1 MAQLPEQLGLG
12 TRGGC
17 EAAVHATR
25 RFITDMPPS
34 HVIAKLDFSNAFNN
48 VHRNAMLFA
57 VADSVPKI
65 YRFCHLAYD
74 KTTHLKFDDS
84 IILSQEGCQQGD
96 PLGPTLFCLAVHQ
109 LLLACKS
116 PLKIAYMD
124 DITLGGPSADV
135 AADVAMI
142 KAEGPSRGL
151 CLNESKCEAI
161 TTSGQSSIDLLQEFI
176 QLTPSSATLL
186 GAPLMVGQAMDE
198 CLSKRCDELERATTR
213 LELIT
218 SHDALVL
225 LRSSFSATKVQH
237 TLRASPC
244 FGHRS
249 LLKFDQLLRDGLR
262 KICNIS
268 LTEDQWLQ
276 ASLPVRSGGLGIRR
290 VSSLAVP
297 AFLASAVSTR
307 DLQDQILHNSAITP
321 YLDLDICQ
329 LSWVAQHG
337 QIPVQSASKQHA
349 WDKPTIEAELSQLM
363 ERQKDNYDR
372 ARLLAAASEH
382 SGDWLHALPIS
393 SCGLRLDDEAVRVAV
408 GLR

>member
-1 MAQLPEQLGLG
+1 MYLTIYTVTPCYSQWLTACLRSTGSAILLM
-12 TRGGC
+12 TRQ
-17 EAAVHATR
+17 HISSLATVSSCHR
-25 RFITDMPPS
+25 RATS
-34 HVIAKLDFSNAFNN
+34 K
-48 VHRNAMLFA
+48 
-57 VADSVPKI
+57 VP
-65 YRFCHLAYD
+65 A
-74 KTTHLKFDDS
+74 
-84 IILSQEGCQQGD
+84 
-96 PLGPTLFCLAVHQ
+96 LGPTLFCLAVRQ

-124 DITLGGPSADV
+124 DITLGGPSTDV

-142 KAEGPSRGL
+142 KAEGPSHGL

-186 GAPLMVGQAMDE
+186 GAPLMVDQVMDE
-198 CLSKRCDELERATTR
+198 CLGKRRGELERAITR

-225 LRSSFSATKVQH
+225 IRSSFSAPKVQH

-276 ASLPVRSGGLGIRR
+276 ASLPVRSGGLKIRR
-290 VSSLAVP
+290 VSSLAIP
-297 AFLASAVSTR
+297 AFLASAVGTR
-307 DLQDQILHNSAITP
+307 DL
-321 YLDLDICQ
+321 
-329 LSWVAQHG
+329 
-337 QIPVQSASKQHA
+337 
-349 WDKPTIEAELSQLM
+349 
-363 ERQKDNYDR
+363 
-372 ARLLAAASEH
+372 
-382 SGDWLHALPIS
+382 
-393 SCGLRLDDEAVRVAV
+393 
-408 GLR
+408 